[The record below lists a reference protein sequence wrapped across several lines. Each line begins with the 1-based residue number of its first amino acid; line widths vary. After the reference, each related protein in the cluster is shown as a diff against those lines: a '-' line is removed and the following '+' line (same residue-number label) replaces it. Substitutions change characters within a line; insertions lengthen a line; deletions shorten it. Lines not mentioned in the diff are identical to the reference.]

1 MQSDYDQNLHPQNS
15 LLAQQNA
22 CRIEAAATAAPHI
35 APLPRTLN
43 LCTVA
48 AAAVAAAIAAAIAAA
63 AIAAAIAAAA
73 AAAAAANS
81 IAATTPSLHVRGG

>member
-1 MQSDYDQNLHPQNS
+1 MQFDYDQNLHPQNS

-73 AAAAAANS
+73 AAITAAA
-81 IAATTPSLHVRGG
+81 ILVRVHVR

>member
-63 AIAAAIAAAA
+63 AAAITAAAI
-73 AAAAAANS
+73 
-81 IAATTPSLHVRGG
+81 LVRVHVR

>member
-48 AAAVAAAIAAAIAAA
+48 AAAVAAAIAAAAA
-63 AIAAAIAAAA
+63 AITAAAI
-73 AAAAAANS
+73 
-81 IAATTPSLHVRGG
+81 LVRVHVR